1 MTSRTMLATLLIF
14 ALTMGANCL
23 DEATAPQEEESPDQA
38 PSPPTLATAVLKS
51 PEPVCSRAST
61 IVCEDFE
68 ASGQS
73 DWSDYKDNNFNV
85 QTDETFG
92 GERSLRQRYDLGQV
106 GAGWLAWFFGD
117 HPNGGVRGDERFEEI
132 YFRFYHKF
140 QAGWPESYPP
150 KVARIRS
157 HFIDGGWRFAWAEHL
172 WISRSRPQGTAASDP
187 MSRLAAPDGTE
198 YLSDEERRWLGNKPL
213 DLRFAERDGEWV
225 SIEMRVKLN
234 TPGQDDGEITYW
246 ADGEMALHRE
256 GLNVRGGY
264 TATTINVAMLDTYW
278 NGGAVEEGLKRWYD
292 NVVVAT
298 EPIGCAGFSVSK
310 TALEGQS
317 AWQLQIAAAPDEGA
331 LVWDSGTIEGGG
343 TSIDV
348 MEWTGTFTGAK
359 RCLYP
364 SETYSMRA
372 RQAVGDSWSAW
383 SDWRAMF

>member
-1 MTSRTMLATLLIF
+1 MTLRTMLTTLLIL
-14 ALTMGANCL
+14 ALTTGGRCL
-23 DEATAPQEEESPDQA
+23 EESTAPQEGEGPGQA
-38 PSPPTLATAVLKS
+38 PAPPTLSNAVLRS
-51 PEPVCSRAST
+51 PEPICSRPST

-68 ASGQS
+68 TSGAS
-73 DWSDYKDNNFNV
+73 DWNDYKDNNFNV
-85 QTDETFG
+85 QSDDAFG

-117 HPNGGVRGDERFEEI
+117 HPNGGVRGGERFEEV

-140 QAGWPESYPP
+140 QPGWPDSYPP

-172 WISRSRPQGTAASDP
+172 WISRSRSRGTPASDP
-187 MSRLAAPDGTE
+187 MSRIAAPDGTE
-198 YLSDEERRWLGNKPL
+198 YLDDAERRWLGNKPL

-225 SIEMRVKLN
+225 AIEMRVKLN

-246 ADGEMALHRE
+246 ADGKVVLQRE
-256 GLNVRGGY
+256 GLNIRGAY

-310 TALEGQS
+310 SGLERQG
-317 AWQLQIAAAPDEGA
+317 AWQLQIAAAADESS
-331 LVWDSGTIEGGG
+331 LVWDSGTIQGAGDEVVV
-343 TSIDV
+343 S
-348 MEWTGTFTGAK
+348 ESTGTFSGGR
-359 RCLYP
+359 RCVYP
-364 SETYSMRA
+364 SEAPFMRA
-372 RQAVGDSWSAW
+372 RQAVGSSWSEW
-383 SDWRAMF
+383 SDWAPMF